1 MTTTCAPCSPV
12 GLMSTGFI
20 EASGSIPAAAA
31 CAACARPISLPSAV
45 TAALRDMFWALKGA
59 TLTPWRR
66 SQRQIPATTTLLPAS
81 EEVPATR
88 RAELIGERV
97 AEVSS
102 FWYL

>member
-1 MTTTCAPCSPV
+1 MTTTCACRSPV

-20 EASGSIPAAAA
+20 EASGSTPAAAA
-31 CAACARPISLPSAV
+31 WAACALPISLPSAV

-81 EEVPATR
+81 EDVPATR
-88 RAELIGERV
+88 RAELMGERGHGV
-97 AEVSS
+97 RS
-102 FWYL
+102 FWYF